1 MSYNARWT
9 ESAACNDEL
18 AKGCTMINIE
28 RMKRTFLDLVQI
40 DSHSRREGEIAAYL
54 KRRCE
59 EMGAQVETDDAG
71 EKIGGETGNLIARF
85 RGTVSDAPPFLFSS
99 HMDTVTPGE
108 GVRPIVEGDI
118 IRSDGRTIL
127 GSDDKSGIAVIL
139 ETVQTLREQAIPH
152 PDIEVVFSIC
162 EEIGLLGAKHL
173 DEKRLRARVGIV
185 FDAEDP
191 NEIFTRGPSANRI
204 EFRIHGLE
212 AHAGIAPE
220 QGISA
225 IKIAAE
231 AIAAMRLGR
240 IDAETTANIG
250 QIEGGRATNIIPNL
264 VTLKGEAR
272 SLDERK
278 LEEQTRHMIECVRRA
293 AEPYAITL
301 DGKTVRAR
309 VEEEVERSYPAL
321 NVPED
326 SRLVQL
332 IKRAAERLGRQ
343 AKTISSGGGSDA
355 NFLCSKGIECV
366 VVGTGMRAIHT
377 VNEWIDIKEMRA
389 AAELAI
395 EVIRLHVA
403 RA

>member
-1 MSYNARWT
+1 
-9 ESAACNDEL
+9 
-18 AKGCTMINIE
+18 MINLE
-28 RMKRTFLDLVQI
+28 RMRQTFLDLVQI
-40 DSHSRREGEIAAYL
+40 DSHSRHERRVAEYL

-59 EMGAQVETDDAG
+59 ALGAEVEIDDAG
-71 EKIGGETGNLIARF
+71 EKVGGDTGNLIARF
-85 RGTVSDAPPFLFSS
+85 RGTVPDAPPFLFSS

-108 GVRPIVEGDI
+108 GIRPIVEGDI

-127 GSDDKSGIAVIL
+127 GSDDKSGIAIIL
-139 ETVQTLREQAIPH
+139 ETIQTLRERAIPH
-152 PDIEVVFSIC
+152 PDLEVVFSIC

-173 DEKRLRARVGIV
+173 DEKRLRACLGIV

-191 NEIFTRGPSANRI
+191 NEIFTRGPSGNHI

-240 IDAETTANIG
+240 IDEETTANIG

-278 LEEQTRHMIECVRRA
+278 LEEQTRHMVECVHRA
-293 AEPYAITL
+293 AERYEVTL
-301 DGKTVRAR
+301 DGKTIRAR
-309 VEEEVERSYPAL
+309 VEETIERNYPAL
-321 NVPED
+321 NVPD
-326 SRLVQL
+326 DARLVQL

-343 AKTISSGGGSDA
+343 VKTVASGGGSDA
-355 NFLCSKGIECV
+355 NFLNGKGIECV

-377 VNEWIDIKEMRA
+377 VNEWIDIKDMRA

-395 EVIRLHVA
+395 EVIRLHVE
-403 RA
+403 RS

>member
-1 MSYNARWT
+1 
-9 ESAACNDEL
+9 
-18 AKGCTMINIE
+18 MINLE
-28 RMKRTFLDLVQI
+28 RMRQTFLDLVQI
-40 DSHSRREGEIAAYL
+40 DSHSRHERRVAEYL

-59 EMGAQVETDDAG
+59 ALGAEVEIDDAG
-71 EKIGGETGNLIARF
+71 EKVGGDTGNLIARF
-85 RGTVSDAPPFLFSS
+85 RGTVRDAPPFLFSS

-127 GSDDKSGIAVIL
+127 GSDDKSGIAIIL
-139 ETVQTLREQAIPH
+139 ETIQTLRERAIPH

-173 DEKRLRARVGIV
+173 DEKRLRARLGIV

-191 NEIFTRGPSANRI
+191 NEIFTRGPSGNHI

-240 IDAETTANIG
+240 IDEETTANIG

-278 LEEQTRHMIECVRRA
+278 LEEQTRHMVECVHRA
-293 AEPYAITL
+293 AERYEVTL
-301 DGKTVRAR
+301 DGKTIRAR
-309 VEEEVERSYPAL
+309 VEETIERNYPAL
-321 NVPED
+321 NVPD
-326 SRLVQL
+326 DARLVQL

-343 AKTISSGGGSDA
+343 VKTVASGGGSDA
-355 NFLCSKGIECV
+355 NFLNGKGIECV

-377 VNEWIDIKEMRA
+377 VNEWIDLKDMRA

-395 EVIRLHVA
+395 EVIRLHVE
-403 RA
+403 RS

>member
-1 MSYNARWT
+1 
-9 ESAACNDEL
+9 
-18 AKGCTMINIE
+18 MINLE
-28 RMKRTFLDLVQI
+28 RMRQTFLDLVQI
-40 DSHSRREGEIAAYL
+40 DSHSRHERRVAEYL

-59 EMGAQVETDDAG
+59 ALGAEVEIDDAG
-71 EKIGGETGNLIARF
+71 EKVGGDTGNLIARF
-85 RGTVSDAPPFLFSS
+85 RGTVRDAPPFLFSS

-108 GVRPIVEGDI
+108 GIRPIVEGDI

-127 GSDDKSGIAVIL
+127 GSDDKSGIAIIL
-139 ETVQTLREQAIPH
+139 ETIQTLRERAIPH

-173 DEKRLRARVGIV
+173 DEKRLRARLGIV

-191 NEIFTRGPSANRI
+191 NEIFTRGPSGNHI

-240 IDAETTANIG
+240 IDEETTANIG

-278 LEEQTRHMIECVRRA
+278 LEEQTRHMVECVHRA
-293 AEPYAITL
+293 AERYEVTL
-301 DGKTVRAR
+301 DGKTIRAR
-309 VEEEVERSYPAL
+309 VEETIERNYPAL
-321 NVPED
+321 NVPD
-326 SRLVQL
+326 DARLVQL

-343 AKTISSGGGSDA
+343 VKTVASGGGSDA
-355 NFLCSKGIECV
+355 NFLNGKGIECV

-377 VNEWIDIKEMRA
+377 VNEWIDLKDMRA

-395 EVIRLHVA
+395 EVIRLHVE
-403 RA
+403 RS

>member
-1 MSYNARWT
+1 
-9 ESAACNDEL
+9 
-18 AKGCTMINIE
+18 MINLE
-28 RMKRTFLDLVQI
+28 RMRQTFLDLVQI
-40 DSHSRREGEIAAYL
+40 DSHSRHERRVAEYL

-59 EMGAQVETDDAG
+59 ALGAEVEIDDAG
-71 EKIGGETGNLIARF
+71 EKVGGDTGNLIARF
-85 RGTVSDAPPFLFSS
+85 RGTVPDAPPFLFSS

-108 GVRPIVEGDI
+108 GIRPIVEGDI

-127 GSDDKSGIAVIL
+127 GSDDKSGIAIIL
-139 ETVQTLREQAIPH
+139 ETIQTLRERAIPH

-173 DEKRLRARVGIV
+173 DEKRLRARLGIV

-191 NEIFTRGPSANRI
+191 NEIFTRGPSGNHI

-240 IDAETTANIG
+240 IDEETTANIG

-278 LEEQTRHMIECVRRA
+278 LEEQTRHMVECVHRA
-293 AEPYAITL
+293 AERYEVTL
-301 DGKTVRAR
+301 DGKTIRAR
-309 VEEEVERSYPAL
+309 VEETIERNYPAL
-321 NVPED
+321 NVPD
-326 SRLVQL
+326 DARLVQL

-343 AKTISSGGGSDA
+343 VKTVASGGGSDA
-355 NFLCSKGIECV
+355 NFLNGKGIECV

-377 VNEWIDIKEMRA
+377 VNEWIDLKDMRA

-395 EVIRLHVA
+395 EVIRLHVE
-403 RA
+403 RS

>member
-1 MSYNARWT
+1 
-9 ESAACNDEL
+9 
-18 AKGCTMINIE
+18 MINLE
-28 RMKRTFLDLVQI
+28 RMRQTFLDLVQI
-40 DSHSRREGEIAAYL
+40 DSHSRHERRVAEYL

-59 EMGAQVETDDAG
+59 ALGAEVEIDDAG
-71 EKIGGETGNLIARF
+71 EKVGGDTGNLIARF
-85 RGTVSDAPPFLFSS
+85 RGTVPDAPPFLFSS

-108 GVRPIVEGDI
+108 GIRPIVEGDI

-127 GSDDKSGIAVIL
+127 GSDDKSGIAIIL
-139 ETVQTLREQAIPH
+139 ETIQTLRERAIPH
-152 PDIEVVFSIC
+152 PDLEVVFSIC

-173 DEKRLRARVGIV
+173 DEKRLRARLGIV

-191 NEIFTRGPSANRI
+191 NEIFTRGPSGNHI

-240 IDAETTANIG
+240 IDEETTANIG

-278 LEEQTRHMIECVRRA
+278 LEEQTRHMVECVHRA
-293 AEPYAITL
+293 AERYEVTL
-301 DGKTVRAR
+301 DGKTIRAR
-309 VEEEVERSYPAL
+309 VEETIERNYPAL
-321 NVPED
+321 NVPD
-326 SRLVQL
+326 DARLVQL

-343 AKTISSGGGSDA
+343 VKTVASGGGSDA
-355 NFLCSKGIECV
+355 NFLNGKGIECV

-377 VNEWIDIKEMRA
+377 VNEWIDIKDMRA

-395 EVIRLHVA
+395 EVIRLHVE
-403 RA
+403 RS

>member
-1 MSYNARWT
+1 
-9 ESAACNDEL
+9 
-18 AKGCTMINIE
+18 MINLE
-28 RMKRTFLDLVQI
+28 RMRQTFLDLVQI
-40 DSHSRREGEIAAYL
+40 DSHSRHERRVAEYL

-59 EMGAQVETDDAG
+59 ALGAEVEIDDAG
-71 EKIGGETGNLIARF
+71 EKVGGDTGNLIARF
-85 RGTVSDAPPFLFSS
+85 RGTVPDAPPFLFSS

-108 GVRPIVEGDI
+108 GIRPIVEGDI

-127 GSDDKSGIAVIL
+127 GSDDKSGIAIIL
-139 ETVQTLREQAIPH
+139 ETIQTLRERAIPH
-152 PDIEVVFSIC
+152 PDLEVVFSIC

-173 DEKRLRARVGIV
+173 DEKRLRARLGIV

-191 NEIFTRGPSANRI
+191 NEIFTRGPSGNHI

-240 IDAETTANIG
+240 IDEETTANIG

-278 LEEQTRHMIECVRRA
+278 LDEQTRHMVECVHRA
-293 AEPYAITL
+293 AERYEVTL
-301 DGKTVRAR
+301 DGKTIRAR
-309 VEEEVERSYPAL
+309 VEETIERNYPAL
-321 NVPED
+321 NVPD
-326 SRLVQL
+326 DARLVQL

-343 AKTISSGGGSDA
+343 VKTVASGGGSDA
-355 NFLCSKGIECV
+355 NFLNGKGIECV

-377 VNEWIDIKEMRA
+377 VNEWIDLKDMRA

-395 EVIRLHVA
+395 EVIRLHVE
-403 RA
+403 RS